1 MNKESLEKRLEEIR
15 NEIIASGA
23 SGDCKKMI
31 SLIYEQTEITRQ
43 LQEIQLAEFS
53 AARAKI

>member
-1 MNKESLEKRLEEIR
+1 MMNNKKRLEERLEEIK
-15 NEIIASGA
+15 NEIRDLAS
-23 SGDCKKMI
+23 SGNCRDML

-53 AARAKI
+53 AR